1 MHTSFFSE
9 LNLGFFRG
17 MVKAS
22 RRLGDIVAFQYQVT
36 IANSQVRVARARLQQ
51 NSPLKSY
58 LSPLTFSLQQPRTS
72 PTSCRVLRKIL

>member
-22 RRLGDIVAFQYQVT
+22 RRLGGVVAVT
-36 IANSQVRVARARLQQ
+36 TKLQ
-51 NSPLKSY
+51 
-58 LSPLTFSLQQPRTS
+58 
-72 PTSCRVLRKIL
+72 

>member
-22 RRLGDIVAFQYQVT
+22 RRLGDIVALQYQVT

-51 NSPLKSY
+51 NSPLK
-58 LSPLTFSLQQPRTS
+58 
-72 PTSCRVLRKIL
+72 